1 MEKKTIGLFGLGSFG
16 QVMVEHL
23 SPFFE
28 IIACDPA
35 PDAKAY
41 AETQG
46 GVTMKPMEEVAAA
59 DVVIVGVPVPA
70 MENLLEQIKDHVK
83 PGALVMDVGSVKV
96 YPSQWMDRL
105 LPSTVDVICTHP
117 LFGRRGASQGTKG
130 LRMVLCPL
138 RGPTV
143 DQRMER
149 LSAFVQEKFGL
160 DVIVT
165 TPDQHDLEMA
175 YIQGLPHMISKVL
188 INMEPLPRR
197 MMTPNYNLFLQ
208 SIDVVRLDTDDLF
221 MAIMRD
227 NPYSKKVR
235 DIFFSEAEK
244 LVKAIDAVS

>member
-1 MEKKTIGLFGLGSFG
+1 MEKENNRAFGLGSFG

-35 PDAKAY
+35 PSSKAY

-46 GVTMKPMEEVAAA
+46 GVTMKPMEEGVAAA

-117 LFGRRGASQGTKG
+117 LVRAAGCQPRDKG

-138 RGPTV
+138 RGPAV

-149 LSAFVQEKFGL
+149 LSAFLYRRNSDWTLSSQRP
-160 DVIVT
+160 T
-165 TPDQHDLEMA
+165 S
-175 YIQGLPHMISKVL
+175 MIWRW
-188 INMEPLPRR
+188 P
-197 MMTPNYNLFLQ
+197 
-208 SIDVVRLDTDDLF
+208 
-221 MAIMRD
+221 
-227 NPYSKKVR
+227 
-235 DIFFSEAEK
+235 IFK
-244 LVKAIDAVS
+244 GCPT